1 MCSDID
7 RLANQLAD
15 LERRG
20 LGNTP
25 EANAIRQQ
33 LKDKLRELSDFM
45 KKILT
50 DRVVSKALQIDLVQ
64 IIFWNTEK
72 MKEFLDSRLKTL
84 RTLPPR

>member
-64 IIFWNTEK
+64 IFFFGIQK
-72 MKEFLDSRLKTL
+72 K
-84 RTLPPR
+84 